1 MDELITNMNKL
12 SVIGWAGG
20 IVVLSPPPPPEN
32 LEKNECKMVQ
42 IKDIWKISLIRLV

>member
-20 IVVLSPPPPPEN
+20 IVVLPPPEN